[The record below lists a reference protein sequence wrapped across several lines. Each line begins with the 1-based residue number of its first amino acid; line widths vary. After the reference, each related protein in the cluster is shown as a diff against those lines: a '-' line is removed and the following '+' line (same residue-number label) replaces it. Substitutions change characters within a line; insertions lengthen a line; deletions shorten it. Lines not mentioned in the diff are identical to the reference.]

1 MRITKTRLKQI
12 IQEEIT
18 SVVSEVGG
26 EVAPISATGQGG
38 EGDNPAAKVALALK
52 QFFTS
57 PDIQGV
63 NAKEAGVVQQL
74 TQALWALAQDTTITQ
89 GAVAS
94 KLQLLANAIADQ
106 REKGKGVGEEEAVP
120 GEEAEA
126 VAVPEEEE
134 EPPVV
139 PQASAVPT
147 PGV

>member
-1 MRITKTRLKQI
+1 MRITKTRLRQI
-12 IQEEIT
+12 IKEEIT
-18 SVVSEVGG
+18 IVVSE
-26 EVAPISATGQGG
+26 EEAISATGQGG

-74 TQALWALAQDTTITQ
+74 IQALWALAQDTTITQ
-89 GAVAS
+89 GPVAS

-106 REKGKGVGEEEAVP
+106 QEKGKGAGEEEAATGDGAGVAP
-120 GEEAEA
+120 E
-126 VAVPEEEE
+126 AVPEEEE
-134 EPPVV
+134 VRTATATSTGGE
-139 PQASAVPT
+139 PT